1 MTESKN
7 AKPASA
13 QHLFLHDPDGQDP
26 SLDFVEYWRTLR
38 KHKWA
43 ILAFALVVTLVAA
56 VIAFV
61 TTPIYEAKTTILI
74 ETAKQK
80 VVNFEDVYG
89 GMGASREYFQ
99 TQVEIIK
106 SREVALK
113 AIVKLRLYDHPDFDP
128 RAPKKGIAALK
139 EQIGFATE
147 SAPVEWTEQTLSEAV
162 LGPLTSKLSIEP
174 IRLSQLVVIR
184 FESPNPVLAAR
195 VTNTIADTYIEN
207 DLDARFQMTRTAS
220 LWLQE
225 RLSGLKEKLSQSEQ
239 ILQGYREKQGLV
251 SVKDNS
257 QSGTGQQM
265 DQLQSRLIEAR
276 TRRAEV
282 EATYKIIKDASNAG
296 DLASQPAVLN
306 SGQVADAKRQSSD
319 AIRKLAEVSQR
330 YGKEHPKYLQAD
342 SESKAASENL
352 QRQIELVVGGV
363 NNEYERARS
372 TEKML
377 EGALASARG
386 SVQSVNRKEFE
397 LGQYEREVDSNKQ
410 MYDMF
415 IKRAKETNVGGD
427 LQTTVARVVDMAA
440 IPTVP
445 IKPKKALI
453 VAVALVM
460 GLLVGVMLAL
470 LLELLDNTLKTTE
483 DVETRLKQPLLTI
496 MPMLDK
502 SESERKFSGRIVLDS
517 PNSLYS
523 EAIRT
528 ARTGVLLSSVDMPS
542 RTIVVTS
549 SVPGEGK
556 TTFSSNLAMA
566 HALTKKTLLVD
577 ADMRRPSVA
586 KCYALDPNA
595 PGLSELVAGTAK
607 LADCIHQIEGSK
619 LMVMTSGVIPPNP
632 LELLHSDRFGQT
644 LDALAKHFEI
654 VIIDSPPVEL
664 VSDAAVIAARASGVI
679 FVTKAQSTPYPL
691 ARKSLQR
698 LRRAEGHII
707 GVVLNALD
715 FNKAEKYYGEYS
727 GYGKHGYGNYSS
739 TYGGS
744 YGRGS
749 YGKTPSPDKSPD
761 KAARPTV
768 VPVISAIAPA
778 AVAPAVEAKVA

>member
-1 MTESKN
+1 MSEQKT
-7 AKPASA
+7 ATQTPA
-13 QHLFLHDPDGQDP
+13 QPLFLHDPDGQEP

-38 KHKWA
+38 KYKWA
-43 ILAFALVVTLVAA
+43 IFAFALVVTLVAA

-74 ETAKQK
+74 ETSKQK
-80 VVNFEDVYG
+80 VVGIEDVYG

-113 AIVKLRLYDHPDFDP
+113 AIEKLRLYDLPDFDP

-139 EQIGFATE
+139 EKIGFTTVKETE
-147 SAPVEWTEQTLSEAV
+147 DWTNETLAEAV
-162 LGPLTSKLSIEP
+162 LVEFTSKLTIEP

-184 FESPNPVLAAR
+184 FESPNPALAAR
-195 VTNTIADTYIEN
+195 VTNTVANTYIEN
-207 DLDARFQMTRTAS
+207 DLDARYQMTRTAS
-220 LWLQE
+220 VWLQE

-239 ILQGYREKQGLV
+239 VLQSYREKQGLV
-251 SVKDNS
+251 STKDSS
-257 QSGTGQQM
+257 QGGTDMQM
-265 DQLQSRLIEAR
+265 AQLQSRLIEAR

-282 EATYKIIKDASNAG
+282 EATFKIIKDASSAG

-306 SGQVADAKRQSSD
+306 SGQVSDAKRQASE
-319 AIRKLAEVSQR
+319 AARKLAEVSQR
-330 YGKEHPKYLQAD
+330 YGKEHPKYVQAE
-342 SESKAASENL
+342 SESKAATENL

-377 EGALASARG
+377 ESALASARG
-386 SVQSVNRKEFE
+386 SVQNVNRKEFE

-415 IKRAKETNVGGD
+415 IKRAKETTVGGD
-427 LQTTVARVVDMAA
+427 LQTTVARVVDVAA
-440 IPTVP
+440 IPTAP
-445 IKPKKALI
+445 IKPKKAII

-460 GLLVGVMLAL
+460 GLLIGVMLAL

-496 MPMLDK
+496 VPMLDK
-502 SESERKFSGRIVLDS
+502 KAAERKSSGRILVDS

-528 ARTGVLLSSVDMPS
+528 ARTGVLLSSVDMAS

-566 HALTKKTLLVD
+566 HALTKKTLLID

-586 KCYALDPNA
+586 KCYGLDPNA
-595 PGLSELVAGTAK
+595 NGLSELVAGTAK
-607 LADCIHQIEGSK
+607 LSDCVQQIEGTK

-632 LELLHSDRFGQT
+632 LELLHSERFGHT
-644 LDALAKHFEI
+644 LEALSKHFEI

-679 FVTKAQSTPYPL
+679 FVTKAHTTPYPL

-698 LRRAEGHII
+698 LRRAGGHIV

-715 FNKAEKYYGEYS
+715 LNKAEKYYGEYS
-727 GYGKHGYGNYSS
+727 GYGKHGYGTYDS
-739 TYGGS
+739 TYGGT
-744 YGRGS
+744 YGHSSSKSGNA
-749 YGKTPSPDKSPD
+749 DKAAG
-761 KAARPTV
+761 KAARPAAVPVLANV
-768 VPVISAIAPA
+768 VPVASSASDT
-778 AVAPAVEAKVA
+778 KTS

>member
-1 MTESKN
+1 MSEQKSV
-7 AKPASA
+7 AQRPA
-13 QHLFLHDPDGQDP
+13 QNIFLHDPDGQEP

-56 VIAFV
+56 VVAFV
-61 TTPIYEAKTTILI
+61 TTPIYEAKTTVLI
-74 ETAKQK
+74 ETSKQK
-80 VVNFEDVYG
+80 VVSIEDVYS

-113 AIVKLRLYDHPDFDP
+113 AIAKLKLFDHPAFDP

-139 EQIGFATE
+139 EQLGFAAE
-147 SAPVEWTEQTLSEAV
+147 KAPREWNEKTLSEAV
-162 LGPLTSKLSIEP
+162 LPGLVNKLSIEP
-174 IRLSQLVVIR
+174 IRLSQLVIIR
-184 FESPNPVLAAR
+184 FESSDPALAAR
-195 VTNTIADTYIEN
+195 VTNTIAETYIEN

-220 LWLQE
+220 VWLQE
-225 RLSGLKEKLSQSEQ
+225 RLSGLKDKLNQSEQ
-239 ILQGYREKQGLV
+239 VLQGYREKQGLV

-265 DQLQSRLIEAR
+265 EQLQTRLIEAR

-282 EATYKIIKDASNAG
+282 EATYKIVKDASNAG

-306 SGQVADAKRQSSD
+306 SAQVADAKRQTTE
-319 AIRKLAEVSQR
+319 AARKLADVSQR
-330 YGKEHPKYLQAD
+330 YGKEHPKYMQAE
-342 SESKAASENL
+342 SEARAASENL
-352 QRQIELVVGGV
+352 QRQVELVVGGI

-377 EGALASARG
+377 ENSLAAARG
-386 SVQSVNRKEFE
+386 TVQNINRKEFE
-397 LGQYEREVDSNKQ
+397 LGVYEREVDSNKQ

-427 LQTTVARVVDMAA
+427 LQTTVARIVDAA
-440 IPTVP
+440 AVPSEP

-502 SESERKFSGRIVLDS
+502 KESERKISGRLVLDS

-528 ARTGVLLSSVDMPS
+528 ARTGVLLSSVDVPS

-566 HALTKKTLLVD
+566 HAMTKKTLLVD

-586 KCYALDPNA
+586 KCYGLDPNA
-595 PGLSELVAGTAK
+595 SGLSELVAGTAK
-607 LADCIHQIEGSK
+607 LGDCLHQIEGSK

-644 LDALAKHFEI
+644 LEALAKHFEI

-715 FNKAEKYYGEYS
+715 FNTAEKYYGEYS
-727 GYGKHGYGNYSS
+727 GYGKHGYGNYKS
-739 TYGGS
+739 TYGGT
-744 YGRGS
+744 YGRS
-749 YGKTPSPDKSPD
+749 YGKTPNPAKVGVPVVSSV
-761 KAARPTV
+761 V
-768 VPVISAIAPA
+768 VPVVA
-778 AVAPAVEAKVA
+778 AVVAPLVATKV